1 MSSDRQSATAPAGR
15 RVHVV
20 AVGGVMMSAIA
31 RLLTQQGCR
40 VTGSDLHAS
49 DYTAALEAEG
59 LDVMVGP
66 HRAEQVPADTDW
78 VAISSAV
85 PEDNPEVQEARRRGL
100 PVLKRAEVLGAV
112 VNARRGL
119 AVAGTHGK
127 TTTSGLAA
135 VLLAEAGLD
144 PTFLVGSVV
153 RNYGTN
159 GRVGSGEWV
168 VVEADEYDRAFL
180 TLEPEVAVVT
190 NLEFD
195 HPDIYADWADLVAT
209 FEQFVGQVRP
219 SGQVLLCADCPAAAA
234 LGGRAHAAVATYG
247 FAPTADWQISD
258 WQPDQQGGAVL
269 ALRTPD
275 GRRLDLKSGLAGRH
289 NAQNAAAAVAAAV
302 AAGVPAAQAA
312 VLVGAFTGTS
322 RRFEELAQAGGVRVI
337 DDYAHHPTEVRATI
351 AAARRLPGRLR
362 VVFEPH
368 QYARTRALLDE
379 YAGAF
384 DEADETLICDI
395 HAARETDFSGVS
407 GESLAATA
415 GGASHNV
422 HYAGSHAAARDRLL
436 AGVGEPQTWLLM
448 GAGNVT
454 NLAHELA
461 AWVREQRR

>member
-1 MSSDRQSATAPAGR
+1 MSSEFQSTAAPAGR
-15 RVHVV
+15 RVHIV

-40 VTGSDLHAS
+40 VTGSDLNAS
-49 DYTAALEAEG
+49 EYTAALEAEG

-66 HRAEQVPADTDW
+66 HQAEHVPADTDW

-85 PEDNPEVQEARRRGL
+85 PADNPEVQEARRRGL
-100 PVLKRAEVLGAV
+100 PVLKRDAVLGAV

-159 GRVGSGEWV
+159 GRVGSGDWV

-180 TLEPEVAVVT
+180 SLAPEIAIVT

-209 FEQFVGQVRP
+209 FEQFVGQVRS

-234 LGGRAHAAVATYG
+234 LGTRARAAVATYG
-247 FAPTADWQISD
+247 FAPAADWHVAN
-258 WQPDQQGGAVL
+258 WQPDERGGAEL
-269 ALRTPD
+269 TLRTPD
-275 GRRLDLKSGLAGRH
+275 GQRLAVKSGLSGRH
-289 NAQNAAAAVAAAV
+289 NAQNVAAAVAAAV
-302 AAGVPAAQAA
+302 AAGVPAEQAA
-312 VLVGAFTGTS
+312 ALVGAFAGTS
-322 RRFEELAQAGGVRVI
+322 RRFEELANAGGVRVI
-337 DDYAHHPTEVRATI
+337 DDYAHHPTEVRATV

-368 QYARTRALLDE
+368 QYARTRALQAE

-422 HYAGSHAAARDRLL
+422 HYVGTHQAARSRLL

-461 AWVREQRR
+461 TWVRERHP